1 MVMGYPLEKWEIHW
15 RLEIL
20 ENVILH
26 LMIFDW
32 DNRIIDAY
40 FDEFGYN
47 SNAST
52 LMNVHAGF

>member
-1 MVMGYPLEKWEIHW
+1 MGKMGDTHG

-32 DNRIIDAY
+32 DNSWIYIGPEEMQHCELTPD
-40 FDEFGYN
+40 D
-47 SNAST
+47 
-52 LMNVHAGF
+52 

>member
-1 MVMGYPLEKWEIHW
+1 MGYPLEKWEIHW

-32 DNRIIDAY
+32 DNSWIIFVCEMQNCELTPDY
-40 FDEFGYN
+40 
-47 SNAST
+47 
-52 LMNVHAGF
+52 

>member
-26 LMIFDW
+26 L
-32 DNRIIDAY
+32 IILIGTTVGLKVYEMQNCELTPDY
-40 FDEFGYN
+40 
-47 SNAST
+47 
-52 LMNVHAGF
+52 